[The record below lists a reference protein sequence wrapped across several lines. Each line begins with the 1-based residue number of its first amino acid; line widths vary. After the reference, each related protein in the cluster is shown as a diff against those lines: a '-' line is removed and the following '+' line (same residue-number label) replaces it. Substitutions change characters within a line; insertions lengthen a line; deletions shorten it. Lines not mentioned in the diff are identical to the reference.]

1 MDPNQ
6 QFPGILYSTVLKISE
21 AWQKPW
27 HHNAAGMTSHP
38 LTRYDEAGLKVK
50 QKQISFRILCKHS
63 ICRVSDIEAQLL
75 PVVSL
80 SIFLV
85 FLLSSLLLFFF
96 FFFFLVFFYFF
107 FLNFLHPGAYFFFQ
121 FSENFPRFM
130 GRFRVFFFFPRYC
143 CYLFSIC

>member
-75 PVVSL
+75 PVFVLYISQVARRK
-80 SIFLV
+80 IM
-85 FLLSSLLLFFF
+85 
-96 FFFFLVFFYFF
+96 
-107 FLNFLHPGAYFFFQ
+107 H
-121 FSENFPRFM
+121 
-130 GRFRVFFFFPRYC
+130 RVHVVGC
-143 CYLFSIC
+143 NQAQ